1 MANFS
6 AQQVYSVISKHQ
18 LTAEQLAAV
27 EGASIQSPTLVIAG
41 AGSGKTELMT
51 VRIMYLVANGFATPE
66 QILGLTFTK
75 KAASEL
81 SARVLRSLYLMRE
94 TEFWPKDLDQDF
106 APPVITTYNSFG
118 NEVFRQNALAV
129 GYEPDAQVLTESGA
143 VALAKELLRSLNL
156 DDLPQLESWEKTS
169 DYLVER
175 LLSVTA
181 ELTDNQATAESAEA
195 VLERFIQHVATL
207 PKTEGGSSERFAYTE
222 TFLADARQNLLFL
235 ALAKRYQE
243 LKQNRNLVDF
253 SDQVSLAL
261 RAVQDGSN
269 LPYRFVML
277 DEYQDTSSIQS
288 KLLAKLFAGLP
299 VMAVGDPNQA
309 IYGWRGASDANIS
322 GFSSD
327 FGSSDTVT
335 LSTCWRSGGSIVA
348 AANHISQPL
357 AGLSSLQPIILKSI
371 KDSDPI
377 SAEVFQTVDQ
387 EADAAAK
394 FFKENTNAETSA
406 ALLMRTKSAM
416 PSFVRAMQDI
426 GLEVEV
432 TGLSGLTE
440 LPEII
445 DLISALKVISSPQA
459 ATELMRL
466 LSGPRW
472 AIAPRD
478 IAQLAGYAKKLS
490 RIRNE
495 VDSSRPITLVEAL
508 DELRRAG
515 SEDYINVSHASF
527 VRLKSAAE
535 LFYRMRTQLS
545 LSITELAWA
554 VVRELNIDIELFAHA
569 KTKSPLGHLE
579 QFISRLTEYEAST
592 IRPTLSGLLQWL
604 DYALE
609 HESFELPKSGSKK
622 GVIQVMSVH
631 AAKGLEWDV
640 ALVAQLN
647 QGSFPIDSK
656 DSKGWLAAGK
666 LPFELRGDRAQL
678 PEFDFQ
684 AASSQRDLKQR
695 FEAFQDE
702 MRQRQLREERRLAY
716 VAITRAAKTLR
727 LTASYFKPG
736 AKKARPLSP
745 FLLEL
750 IEAGLVNAVT
760 PEPLESNPTLE
771 QSLRGSWPSNERSGL
786 EKLKIAAHS
795 VTGFSGFEPVRSHEL
810 ALLLEERDRAHSRFV
825 PELPKRLSAS
835 ALVSMISSPDKF
847 FENLRRPTPVLFS
860 QSATE
865 GTHFHS
871 CIEEYFAASD
881 DAETQLTDSEIGL
894 NFLGSRFAD
903 RKPFAIEQQIEF
915 VLAGVVV
922 VCKLDAVFE
931 NAGLY
936 EVVDWKSGKTPDGPD
951 LAARSIQLAL
961 YRIALS
967 EWLSVGVEQIQ
978 VSFYFAADGKEV
990 APDALLSKPELE
1002 EKLAEVRKA
1011 RLG

>member
-94 TEFWPKDLDQDF
+94 TDFWPKDLDQDF
-106 APPVITTYNSFG
+106 APPMITTYNSFG

-175 LLSVTA
+175 LLSVTG
-181 ELTDNQATAESAEA
+181 ELTDNQASAESAEA
-195 VLERFIQHVATL
+195 VLERFIRHVATL

-222 TFLADARQNLLFL
+222 TFLADAQQNLLFL
-235 ALAKRYQE
+235 ALAKRYQD

-277 DEYQDTSSIQS
+277 DEYQDTSSIQT
-288 KLLAKLFAGLP
+288 KLLSKLFAGLP

-335 LSTCWRSGGSIVA
+335 LSTCWRSGESIVA

-371 KDSDPI
+371 KGSDPI
-377 SAEVFQTVDQ
+377 SAEVFQTVEQ
-387 EADAAAK
+387 ESEAAAK
-394 FFKENTNAETSA
+394 FFIENTNSETSA
-406 ALLMRTKSAM
+406 ALLMRTKAAM

-445 DLISALKVISSPQA
+445 DLIAALKVISSPQA

-515 SEDYINVSHASF
+515 SEEYINVSHASF

-569 KTKSPLGHLE
+569 KSKSPLGHLE

-622 GVIQVMSVH
+622 GVVQVMSVH

-640 ALVAQLN
+640 VLVAQLN

-695 FEAFQDE
+695 FEAFQDQ

-750 IEAGLVNAVT
+750 IEVGLLNAVT
-760 PEPLESNPTLE
+760 PEPLDSNPALE
-771 QSLRGSWPSNERSGL
+771 QSLRGSWPSIERAGL
-786 EKLKIAAHS
+786 EKLKLAAAS
-795 VTGFSGFEPVRSHEL
+795 VSGFSGFEPVRSQEL
-810 ALLLEERDRAHSRFV
+810 ALLLEERDRAHSRFI

-835 ALVSMISSPDKF
+835 AMVSLISSPEKF

-871 CIEEYFAASD
+871 CIEEYFSASD
-881 DAETQLTDSEIGL
+881 DAETELTDTEIGA

-903 RKPFAIEQQIEF
+903 RNPFAIEQQIEF

-931 NAGLY
+931 SEGLY
-936 EVVDWKSGKTPDGPD
+936 EVVDWKSGKTPDAAD
-951 LAARSIQLAL
+951 LASRSIQLAL

-967 EWLSVGVEQIQ
+967 EWLGVGVEQIR
-978 VSFYFAADGKEV
+978 VSFFFAADGKEV
-990 APDALLSKPELE
+990 APEALLSKLELE
-1002 EKLAEVRKA
+1002 NKLAEVRRA
-1011 RLG
+1011 RLS

>member
-94 TEFWPKDLDQDF
+94 TDFWPKDLDQDF
-106 APPVITTYNSFG
+106 APPMITTYNSFG

-175 LLSVTA
+175 LLSVTG
-181 ELTDNQATAESAEA
+181 ELTDNQASAESAEA
-195 VLERFIQHVATL
+195 VLERFIRHVATL

-222 TFLADARQNLLFL
+222 TFLADAQQNLLFL
-235 ALAKRYQE
+235 ALAKRYQD

-277 DEYQDTSSIQS
+277 DEYQDTSSIQT
-288 KLLAKLFAGLP
+288 KLLSKLFAGLP

-335 LSTCWRSGGSIVA
+335 LSTCWRSGESIVA

-371 KDSDPI
+371 KGSDPI
-377 SAEVFQTVDQ
+377 SAEVFQTVEQ
-387 EADAAAK
+387 ESEAAAK
-394 FFKENTNAETSA
+394 FFIENTNAETSA

-445 DLISALKVISSPQA
+445 DLIAALKVISSPQA

-569 KTKSPLGHLE
+569 KSKSPLGHLE

-622 GVIQVMSVH
+622 GVVQVMSVH

-640 ALVAQLN
+640 VLVAQLN

-695 FEAFQDE
+695 FEAFQDQ

-750 IEAGLVNAVT
+750 IEVGLVNAVT
-760 PEPLESNPTLE
+760 PEPLDSNPALE
-771 QSLRGSWPSNERSGL
+771 QSLRGSWPSIERAGL
-786 EKLKIAAHS
+786 EKLKLAAAS
-795 VTGFSGFEPVRSHEL
+795 VSGFSGFEPVRSQEL
-810 ALLLEERDRAHSRFV
+810 ALLLEERDRAHSRFI

-835 ALVSMISSPDKF
+835 AMVSLISSPEKF

-871 CIEEYFAASD
+871 CIEEYFSASD
-881 DAETQLTDSEIGL
+881 DAETELTDTEIGA

-931 NAGLY
+931 SEGLY
-936 EVVDWKSGKTPDGPD
+936 EVVDWKSGKTPDAAD
-951 LAARSIQLAL
+951 LASRSIQLAL

-967 EWLSVGVEQIQ
+967 EWLGVGVEQIR
-978 VSFYFAADGKEV
+978 VSFFFAADGKEV
-990 APDALLSKPELE
+990 APEALLSKPELE
-1002 EKLAEVRKA
+1002 TKLAEVRRA
-1011 RLG
+1011 RLS